1 MEFAYHFGL
10 KPADVLELRLRH
22 YIAFVA
28 QIEKFRA
35 DAKEASR
42 GR

>member
-22 YIAFVA
+22 YLAFVE
-28 QIEKFRA
+28 QIDQFRVQA
-35 DAKEASR
+35 RQAK
-42 GR
+42 G